1 MTTLIQAIRD
11 LYALMRD
18 WSEEDIRQD
27 YLDAYGEDEGVRVYR
42 LEGGAL

>member
-11 LYALMRD
+11 LWALMSD
-18 WSEEDIRQD
+18 WSEEDIRQSYMD
-27 YLDAYGEDEGVRVYR
+27 ELGEDEGVRVYR